1 MRKRSITWLQYTKV
15 ILEKVSFD
23 LQIFLKELKKSLIRL
38 TILELV
44 ALETWISERFQ
55 AVIAYKAARIVHEYR
70 VSLY

>member
-55 AVIAYKAARIVHEYR
+55 AVIASKAARIVHEYR

>member
-1 MRKRSITWLQYTKV
+1 MKKRSVTRLQYTKV

-23 LQIFLKELKKSLIRL
+23 FQIFIKELKKSLIRL

-55 AVIAYKAARIVHEYR
+55 AAIANRAMRIVREYR
-70 VSLY
+70 VNLY

>member
-1 MRKRSITWLQYTKV
+1 MKKRSVTWLQYTKV

-23 LQIFLKELKKSLIRL
+23 FQIFIKELKKSLIRL

-55 AVIAYKAARIVHEYR
+55 AAIANRAMRIVREYR
-70 VSLY
+70 VTLY